1 MKRIFSS
8 LKTVL
13 TLVLAGVL
21 LVINTACSN
30 ASMQAKSAGPNPP
43 GQAQP
48 YEGGMNNFRDID
60 TTRLDPSSADAKAK
74 ALRDAAEHR
83 IGEKRVDSVEQY
95 VENYR
100 SGTPLGERTERF
112 ANDLKRGAQGITEDT
127 KNVTQRSS
135 KELQRNTDR
144 ASNKLGRAV
153 NEATENVKDAGQDL
167 VEGVKDLGNKAS
179 QVGERTGDLLQG
191 KSKEAAGYSKAK
203 VDDAAGAAK
212 RTIDKAAS

>member
-13 TLVLAGVL
+13 TVVLAGIL
-21 LVINTACSN
+21 LIINTACSN
-30 ASMQAKSAGPNPP
+30 ASMQARSAGPNPP

-48 YEGGMNNFRDID
+48 DEGGMNNFRDID
-60 TTRLDPSSADAKAK
+60 TTRLDPSGADAKAK
-74 ALRDAAEHR
+74 ALRDAAEKR

-100 SGTPLGERTERF
+100 TGTPLGERTERF
-112 ANDLKRGAQGITEDT
+112 AKDLKRGVEDITEDT
-127 KNVTQRSS
+127 KNITQRGS

-144 ASNKLGRAV
+144 ASDKLGRAAT
-153 NEATENVKDAGQDL
+153 NATENVKGAGQDL
-167 VEGVKDLGNKAS
+167 VEGVKDIGNQAS
-179 QVGERTGDLLQG
+179 QAGERASDFVQG
-191 KSKEAAGYSKAK
+191 KSNEAAGYSKAK

-212 RTIDKAAS
+212 RAIDKAA